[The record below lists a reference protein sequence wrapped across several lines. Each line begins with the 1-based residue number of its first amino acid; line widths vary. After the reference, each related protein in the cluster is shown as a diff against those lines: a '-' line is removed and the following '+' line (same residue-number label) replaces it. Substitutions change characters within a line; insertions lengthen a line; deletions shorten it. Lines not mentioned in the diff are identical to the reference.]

1 MLVRR
6 GRLPGEA
13 AFVAGKL
20 ACLADDARSD
30 AIAGRPNGKR
40 RANRLRN
47 SFSRSHGGRGVLGPS
62 SQPECLD
69 RWSGSQVG
77 CEGADGE

>member
-1 MLVRR
+1 LIMLVRR

-30 AIAGRPNGKR
+30 ARDRWPAEWHAA
-40 RANRLRN
+40 RAKRLRN
-47 SFSRSHGGRGVLGPS
+47 WLS
-62 SQPECLD
+62 
-69 RWSGSQVG
+69 
-77 CEGADGE
+77 